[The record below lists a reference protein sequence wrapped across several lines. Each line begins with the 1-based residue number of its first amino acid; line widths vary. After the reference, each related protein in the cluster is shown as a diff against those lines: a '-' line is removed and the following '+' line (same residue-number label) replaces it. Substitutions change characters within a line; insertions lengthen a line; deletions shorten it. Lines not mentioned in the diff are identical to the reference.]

1 MEANAL
7 ANGQG
12 IDPQRLR
19 PGDYFASLTEEAL
32 ACGLLTEDDLARL
45 QAQLPGLLRRMAAE
59 YAGEGCGSLP
69 VETAGEM
76 LRSLQFVL
84 GVALK
89 GYAASEQA
97 AIALKERPL
106 NELYDEGF
114 AGCVKSCGRCGFC
127 SGGS

>member
-1 MEANAL
+1 METLFLDAQRKEEMMEANAL

-59 YAGEGCGSLP
+59 YAGEGCPCRWRPPGKCCVPCNLP
-69 VETAGEM
+69 LA
-76 LRSLQFVL
+76 R
-84 GVALK
+84 
-89 GYAASEQA
+89 
-97 AIALKERPL
+97 R
-106 NELYDEGF
+106 
-114 AGCVKSCGRCGFC
+114 
-127 SGGS
+127 